1 MPEKTFNRS
10 LNIRNSEDSLKFK
23 DLWILV
29 LSLFKLAQK
38 KLNNAQLKSQ
48 QDPTKMD
55 IFLIIKSITHSRLI
69 VGMLILILLPAHS
82 FAAITAEEVEEAISP
97 GSIYLDF
104 VSEGSS
110 YASSTNPNISMVTDA
125 VDWGWPDGS
134 DNEVAVASD
143 EFGDGNIFD
152 DKSNPSS
159 DFTATVSGLN
169 PGDIAEVFVLNVI
182 KTNSYDFSWARSQ
195 STMILEI
202 SEEGIGGD
210 SPAIIEQEFNE
221 ESLTFSDRTHQHN
234 GAAFDNEGNLST
246 NGTQII
252 DLPSYLLGGDY
263 VRFANNARD
272 NNPYSAFVEADGITT
287 WYLLVDNRL
296 DGVAGN
302 KNSPNNT
309 DPVLGGTLQWIIDDG
324 WQRVTTN
331 ISPNGQADYTGVD
344 ESGDGFGAGQG
355 LNQFYSVY
363 SLTSDSV
370 TVQGQ
375 GIGGSNMLSLITQ
388 GKMITVN
395 SIKDGGLPIVEDN
408 GIGPDSYAISIGYF
422 NANEDG
428 TINVRLGKGLPYD
441 QGGRTE
447 LDGLVIVP
455 PADSEIP
462 ILQFTATDEK
472 IAPGQSVTLKW
483 AISPEST
490 LASISPGNIDILAK
504 TGADG
509 KGSIEL
515 TPNLETEY
523 TLTINTPE
531 EEGSTA
537 SVLVG
542 VSLIGYFIAE
552 PSVINSGEDTTLSWL
567 VREDASISIPP
578 IAWLVPPEPEG
589 TVSVSPEITTKYILT
604 ASAGGQS
611 ESTEVLINVLAPPSN
626 GGNFTAP
633 LDGWNYTFNGDVDPL
648 SVEWNHDNGS
658 DAWDSSDLESGAPGG
673 AAILNENEINFLRI
687 QDTGDPRNHG
697 FDDPGSNRKVYF
709 TKDLTTIL
717 SDNYSPLV
725 DGITLNFRA
734 RVPVPDNTLPLDDAH
749 PGGGNKS
756 EWAPNGD
763 GYAIHD
769 GGKGTFGIRDSLSG
783 QLISF
788 TLSTDPGPGSDYS
801 EGIGLSMNRLNGEN
815 PSAEVDATD
824 GSGETN
830 LLSIEP
836 LNWNDFWITIESDT
850 SGSGSH
856 RADIYMNGNSTPSSY
871 FLTAGTGSDAG
882 TTYMAMGLGA
892 TPQSGA
898 VDIDF
903 FNIKEGIH
911 IPTNNKPFQI
921 INISYSDNGIS
932 ISWPSRAGEAFL
944 IEKSEDALFWEEMDD
959 SYPASDDSEV
969 TEFLDE
975 EIAEFRKLLYRVSR
989 ATE

>member
-1 MPEKTFNRS
+1 MH
-10 LNIRNSEDSLKFK
+10 
-23 DLWILV
+23 IL
-29 LSLFKLAQK
+29 
-38 KLNNAQLKSQ
+38 
-48 QDPTKMD
+48 T
-55 IFLIIKSITHSRLI
+55 IIKSIAYQRLI
-69 VGMLILILLPAHS
+69 GTALFVILLPTYS
-82 FAAITAEEVEEAISP
+82 FAAITADEVEQAISP
-97 GSIYLDF
+97 GAVYLDF
-104 VSEGSS
+104 VSEDSS
-110 YASSTNPNISMVTDA
+110 YVSSTNPNISMVTNA

-134 DNEVAVASD
+134 DNEVSVPSD
-143 EFGDGNIFD
+143 EFGEGNIFD

-159 DFTATVSGLN
+159 DFTATVSGLT
-169 PGDIAEVFVLNVI
+169 PGSIAEVFVLNVI
-182 KTNSYDFSWARSQ
+182 KTNSYDFSWARGQ
-195 STMILEI
+195 SAMILEI
-202 SEEGIGGD
+202 TEEGIGGD
-210 SPAIIEQEFNE
+210 APAIIEQEFNE

-246 NGTQII
+246 SGTQII
-252 DLPSYLLGGDY
+252 DLPNYLVGGDY
-263 VRFANNARD
+263 IRFANNARD

-296 DGVAGN
+296 DGAAGN

-324 WQRVTTN
+324 WQRVNTN

-344 ESGDGFGAGQG
+344 EGGGGFGPGQG

-370 TVQGQ
+370 TVNGQ
-375 GIGGSNMLSLITQ
+375 GIGGSNMISLVTQ

-395 SIKDGGLPIVEDN
+395 SIKEGGLPIVEDN
-408 GIGPDSYAISIGYF
+408 GAGPDSYAISIGYF
-422 NANEDG
+422 NADEDG
-428 TINVRLGKGLPYD
+428 SINVRIGKGIPNE
-441 QGGRTE
+441 QGSRTE
-447 LDGLVIVP
+447 LDGLVIIP

-462 ILQFTATDEK
+462 IQQFTATDEK

-483 AISPEST
+483 IISPEST
-490 LASISPGNIDILAK
+490 FANISPGNIDILAK

-515 TPNLETEY
+515 NPKLETEY
-523 TLTINTPE
+523 TLTVNTPE
-531 EEGSTA
+531 EEAVTD
-537 SVLVG
+537 SVV
-542 VSLIGYFIAE
+542 VDVALIGYFTAE
-552 PSVINSGEDTTLSWL
+552 PLVIDSGEDTTLSWL

-578 IAWLVPPEPEG
+578 INWVVPPDPEG
-589 TVSVSPEITTKYILT
+589 TVSVSPETTTKYILT
-604 ASAGGQS
+604 ASAGGKI
-611 ESTEVLINVLAPPSN
+611 ESAEVLINVLAPPSN
-626 GGNFTAP
+626 GGNFAEP
-633 LDGWNYTFNGDVDPL
+633 IEGWDYAFNGDVDPL

-658 DAWDSSDLESGAPGG
+658 DQWDSSDLDSGAPGG
-673 AAILNENEINFLRI
+673 AAILNENGDNFLRL
-687 QDTGDPRNHG
+687 QDTGNPTNHG
-697 FDDPGSNRKVYF
+697 FGDPGSNRKVYF

-734 RVPVPDNTLPLDDAH
+734 RVPVPDNILPFDDAH
-749 PGGGNKS
+749 PAGGNIS
-756 EWAPNGD
+756 EWTASGD

-815 PSAEVDATD
+815 PSAEVDAND

-830 LLSIEP
+830 LLPIEP
-836 LNWNDFWITIESDT
+836 LNWNDFWITIEADT
-850 SGSGSH
+850 SGSGTH
-856 RADIYMNGNSTPSSY
+856 RADIYMNGNSAPSSY

-911 IPTNNKPFQI
+911 IPTNNIPFQI
-921 INISYSDNGIS
+921 IDISYSDNGIS

-944 IEKSEDALFWEEMDD
+944 IEKSEDAIFWEEMND
-959 SYPASDDSEV
+959 SYPASDNSEV

-975 EIAEFRKLLYRVSR
+975 ETTEFRNLLYRVSR

>member
-1 MPEKTFNRS
+1 M
-10 LNIRNSEDSLKFK
+10 DFK
-23 DLWILV
+23 DSV
-29 LSLFKLAQK
+29 LALFKLAHMK
-38 KLNNAQLKSQ
+38 SNNAQLKTNKNQ
-48 QDPTKMD
+48 QKPMKLD
-55 IFLIIKSITHSRLI
+55 IFHIIKSVNYPRLI
-69 VGMLILILLPAHS
+69 ITTLIPILGATQT

-97 GSIYLDF
+97 AAIYLDF
-104 VSEGSS
+104 VSEGSDYVS
-110 YASSTNPNISMVTDA
+110 ATNPNLSMVTDA

-134 DNEVAVASD
+134 DNEVSVPSD
-143 EFGDGNIFD
+143 EFGGGNIFD

-182 KTNSYDFSWARSQ
+182 KTNSYDFSWARGQ
-195 STMILEI
+195 SATILEI

-234 GAAFDNEGNLST
+234 GAAFDDEGNLST

-252 DLPSYLLGGDY
+252 DLPEYLVGGDY

-302 KNSPNNT
+302 RNSPNST

-324 WQRVTTN
+324 WERVNTN

-344 ESGDGFGAGQG
+344 ESGDGFGPGQG

-370 TVQGQ
+370 TVRGQ
-375 GIGGSNMLSLITQ
+375 GIGGSNMLSLVTQ

-395 SIKDGGLPIVEDN
+395 SIKDGGVPVVEDN
-408 GIGPDSYAISIGYF
+408 GAGPDSYAISIGYF
-422 NANEDG
+422 SADEDG
-428 TINVRLGKGLPYD
+428 SINVRLGKGIPNE
-441 QGGRTE
+441 QGARTE

-462 ILQFTATDEK
+462 IQQFTAGDEK

-483 AISPEST
+483 TISPEST
-490 LASISPGNIDILAK
+490 FANISPGNIDILAR

-515 TPNLETEY
+515 NPKLETEY
-523 TLTINTPE
+523 TLTVNTPE
-531 EEGSTA
+531 EEGATA
-537 SVLVG
+537 SVV
-542 VSLIGYFIAE
+542 VDVALIGYFTAE
-552 PSVINSGEDTTLSWL
+552 PTVINLGENTKLSWL

-578 IAWLVPPEPEG
+578 IAWVVPPDPEG
-589 TVSVSPEITTKYILT
+589 TVSVSPESTAKYILT
-604 ASAGGQS
+604 ASAEGKS
-611 ESTEVLINVLAPPSN
+611 ESAEVLVNVLAPPSN
-626 GGNFTAP
+626 GGNFAEP
-633 LDGWNYTFNGDVDPL
+633 VEGWDYAFNGDVDPL

-658 DAWDSSDLESGAPGG
+658 DAWDASDLESGAPGG
-673 AAILNENEINFLRI
+673 AAILNENGDDFLRL
-687 QDTGDPRNHG
+687 QDPGDPRSHG
-697 FDDPGSNRKVYF
+697 FGDPGSNRKVYF
-709 TKDLTTIL
+709 TKDLTGIL

-734 RVPVPDNTLPLDDAH
+734 RVPVQDNILPLDDAH
-749 PGGGNKS
+749 PAGGNISK
-756 EWAPNGD
+756 WAASGD

-788 TLSTDPGPGSDYS
+788 TISTDPGPGADYS
-801 EGIGLSMNRLNGEN
+801 EGIGLSMNKLNGEN
-815 PSAEVDATD
+815 PSNEVDATD

-830 LLSIEP
+830 LLPIEP
-836 LNWNDFWITIESDT
+836 LNWNDFWITIEADT
-850 SGSGSH
+850 SGSGTH
-856 RADIYMNGNSTPSSY
+856 RADIYMNGSSTPSSY

-911 IPTNNKPFQI
+911 VPTNNIPFQI
-921 INISYSDNGIS
+921 IDISYSDNGIS

-944 IEKSEDALFWEEMDD
+944 IEKSEDAIFWEEMDD
-959 SYPASDDSEV
+959 SYPASEDTEV
-969 TEFLDE
+969 TEFFDE
-975 EIAEFRKLLYRVSR
+975 ETAGFRSLLYRVSR

>member
-1 MPEKTFNRS
+1 M
-10 LNIRNSEDSLKFK
+10 
-23 DLWILV
+23 
-29 LSLFKLAQK
+29 KL
-38 KLNNAQLKSQ
+38 
-48 QDPTKMD
+48 D
-55 IFLIIKSITHSRLI
+55 ISHIIKSVNYPRLI
-69 VGMLILILLPAHS
+69 ITTLVPILGATQT
-82 FAAITAEEVEEAISP
+82 FAAITAEEVEEVISP
-97 GSIYLDF
+97 AAIYLDF
-104 VSEGSS
+104 VSEGSDYVS
-110 YASSTNPNISMVTDA
+110 ATNPNLSMVTDA

-134 DNEVAVASD
+134 DNEVSVPSD
-143 EFGDGNIFD
+143 EFGGGNIFD

-182 KTNSYDFSWARSQ
+182 KTNSYDFSWARGQ
-195 STMILEI
+195 SATILEI

-234 GAAFDNEGNLST
+234 GAAFDDEGNLST

-252 DLPSYLLGGDY
+252 DLPEYLVGGDY

-302 KNSPNNT
+302 RNSPNST

-324 WQRVTTN
+324 WERVNTN

-344 ESGDGFGAGQG
+344 ESGDGFGPGQG

-370 TVQGQ
+370 TVRGQ
-375 GIGGSNMLSLITQ
+375 GIGGSNMLSLVTQ

-395 SIKDGGLPIVEDN
+395 SIKDGGVPVVEDN
-408 GIGPDSYAISIGYF
+408 GAGPDSYAISIGYF
-422 NANEDG
+422 SADEDG
-428 TINVRLGKGLPYD
+428 SINVRLGKGIPNE
-441 QGGRTE
+441 QGARTE

-462 ILQFTATDEK
+462 IQQFTAGDEK

-483 AISPEST
+483 TISPEST
-490 LASISPGNIDILAK
+490 FANISPGNIDILAR

-515 TPNLETEY
+515 NPKLETEY
-523 TLTINTPE
+523 TLTVNTPE
-531 EEGSTA
+531 EEGATA
-537 SVLVG
+537 SVV
-542 VSLIGYFIAE
+542 VDVALIGYFTAE
-552 PSVINSGEDTTLSWL
+552 PTVINLGENTKLSWL

-578 IAWLVPPEPEG
+578 IAWVVPPDPEG
-589 TVSVSPEITTKYILT
+589 TVSVSPESTAKYILT
-604 ASAGGQS
+604 ASAEGKS
-611 ESTEVLINVLAPPSN
+611 ESAEVLVNVLAPPSN
-626 GGNFTAP
+626 GGNFAEP
-633 LDGWNYTFNGDVDPL
+633 VEGWDYAFNGDVDPL

-658 DAWDSSDLESGAPGG
+658 DAWDASDLESGAPGG
-673 AAILNENEINFLRI
+673 AAILNENGDDFLRL
-687 QDTGDPRNHG
+687 QDPGDPRSHG
-697 FDDPGSNRKVYF
+697 FGDPGSNRKVYF
-709 TKDLTTIL
+709 TKDLTGIL
-717 SDNYSPLV
+717 SANYSPLV

-734 RVPVPDNTLPLDDAH
+734 RVPVQDNILPLDDAH
-749 PGGGNKS
+749 PAGGNISK
-756 EWAPNGD
+756 WAASGD

-788 TLSTDPGPGSDYS
+788 TLSTDPGPGADYS
-801 EGIGLSMNRLNGEN
+801 EGIGLSMNKLNGEN
-815 PSAEVDATD
+815 PSNEVDATD

-830 LLSIEP
+830 LLPIEP
-836 LNWNDFWITIESDT
+836 LNWNDFWITIEADT
-850 SGSGSH
+850 SGSGTH
-856 RADIYMNGNSTPSSY
+856 RADIYMNGSNTPSSY

-911 IPTNNKPFQI
+911 VPTNNIPFQI
-921 INISYSDNGIS
+921 IDISYSDNGIS

-944 IEKSEDALFWEEMDD
+944 IEKSEDAIFWEEMDD
-959 SYPASDDSEV
+959 SYPASEDTEV

-975 EIAEFRKLLYRVSR
+975 ETAGFRSLLYRVSR

>member
-1 MPEKTFNRS
+1 MH
-10 LNIRNSEDSLKFK
+10 
-23 DLWILV
+23 IL
-29 LSLFKLAQK
+29 
-38 KLNNAQLKSQ
+38 
-48 QDPTKMD
+48 T
-55 IFLIIKSITHSRLI
+55 IIKSIAYQRLI
-69 VGMLILILLPAHS
+69 GTALFVILLPTYS
-82 FAAITAEEVEEAISP
+82 FAAITADEVEQAISP
-97 GSIYLDF
+97 GAIYLDF
-104 VSEGSS
+104 VSEDSS
-110 YASSTNPNISMVTDA
+110 YVSSTNPNISMVTNA

-134 DNEVAVASD
+134 DNEVSVPSD
-143 EFGDGNIFD
+143 EFGEGNIFD

-159 DFTATVSGLN
+159 DFTATVSGLT
-169 PGDIAEVFVLNVI
+169 PGSIAEVFVLNVI
-182 KTNSYDFSWARSQ
+182 KTNSYDFSWARGQ
-195 STMILEI
+195 SAMILEI
-202 SEEGIGGD
+202 TEEGIGGD
-210 SPAIIEQEFNE
+210 APAIIEQEFNE

-246 NGTQII
+246 SGTQII
-252 DLPSYLLGGDY
+252 DLPNYLVGGDY
-263 VRFANNARD
+263 IRFANNARD

-296 DGVAGN
+296 DGAAGN

-324 WQRVTTN
+324 WKRVNTN

-344 ESGDGFGAGQG
+344 EGGGGFGPGQG

-370 TVQGQ
+370 TVNGQ
-375 GIGGSNMLSLITQ
+375 GIGGSNMISLVTQ

-395 SIKDGGLPIVEDN
+395 SIKEGGLPIVEDN
-408 GIGPDSYAISIGYF
+408 GAGPDSYAISIGYF
-422 NANEDG
+422 NADEDG
-428 TINVRLGKGLPYD
+428 SINVRIGKGIPNE
-441 QGGRTE
+441 QGSRTE
-447 LDGLVIVP
+447 LDGLVIIP

-462 ILQFTATDEK
+462 IQQFTATDEK
-472 IAPGQSVTLKW
+472 IAPGQSVILKW
-483 AISPEST
+483 IISPEST
-490 LASISPGNIDILAK
+490 FANISPGNIDILAK

-515 TPNLETEY
+515 NPKLETEY
-523 TLTINTPE
+523 TLTVNTPE
-531 EEGSTA
+531 EEAATD
-537 SVLVG
+537 SVV
-542 VSLIGYFIAE
+542 VDVALIGYFTAE
-552 PSVINSGEDTTLSWL
+552 PLVIDSGEDTTLSWL

-578 IAWLVPPEPEG
+578 INWVVPPDPEG
-589 TVSVSPEITTKYILT
+589 TVSVSPETTTKYILT
-604 ASAGGQS
+604 ASAGGKI
-611 ESTEVLINVLAPPSN
+611 ESAEVLINVLDSPSN
-626 GGNFTAP
+626 GGNFAEP
-633 LDGWNYTFNGDVDPL
+633 IEGWDYAFNGDVDPL

-658 DAWDSSDLESGAPGG
+658 DQWDSSDLDSGAPGG
-673 AAILNENEINFLRI
+673 AAILNENGDNFLRL
-687 QDTGDPRNHG
+687 QDTGNPTNHG
-697 FDDPGSNRKVYF
+697 FGDPGSNRKVYF

-734 RVPVPDNTLPLDDAH
+734 RVPVPDNILPFDDAH
-749 PGGGNKS
+749 PAGGNIS
-756 EWAPNGD
+756 EWTASGD

-815 PSAEVDATD
+815 PSAEVDAND

-830 LLSIEP
+830 LLPIEP
-836 LNWNDFWITIESDT
+836 LNWNDFWITIEADT
-850 SGSGSH
+850 SGSGTH
-856 RADIYMNGNSTPSSY
+856 RADIYMNGNSAPSSY

-911 IPTNNKPFQI
+911 IPTNNIPFQI
-921 INISYSDNGIS
+921 IDISYSDNGIS

-944 IEKSEDALFWEEMDD
+944 IEKSEDAIFWEEMDD
-959 SYPASDDSEV
+959 SYPASEDSEV

-975 EIAEFRKLLYRVSR
+975 ETTEFRNLLYRVSR

>member
-1 MPEKTFNRS
+1 MM
-10 LNIRNSEDSLKFK
+10 
-23 DLWILV
+23 
-29 LSLFKLAQK
+29 
-38 KLNNAQLKSQ
+38 
-48 QDPTKMD
+48 KMD
-55 IFLIIKSITHSRLI
+55 IFYLFKSITYGRSIAIALI
-69 VGMLILILLPAHS
+69 FIFIPTHA
-82 FAAITAEEVEEAISP
+82 FAAITAEEVEQAISP
-97 GSIYLDF
+97 GAIYLDF
-104 VSEGSS
+104 ISEGSD

-134 DNEVAVASD
+134 DNEVSVPSD

-182 KTNSYDFSWARSQ
+182 KTNSYDFSWARGPSA
-195 STMILEI
+195 TILEI

-210 SPAIIEQEFNE
+210 SPAIIEQEFDE

-252 DLPSYLLGGDY
+252 DLPDYLVGGDY
-263 VRFANNARD
+263 IRFANNARD
-272 NNPYSAFVEADGITT
+272 NNPYSAFVEADGVTT

-296 DGVAGN
+296 DGIAGN
-302 KNSPNNT
+302 RNSPNST
-309 DPVLGGTLQWIIDDG
+309 DPVLGGTLQWVIDDG
-324 WQRVTTN
+324 WQRVNTN

-344 ESGDGFGAGQG
+344 EGGNGFGPGQG

-370 TVQGQ
+370 TVRGQ
-375 GIGGSNMLSLITQ
+375 GIGGSNMLSLVTQ

-395 SIKDGGLPIVEDN
+395 SIKEGGLPVIEDN
-408 GIGPDSYAISIGYF
+408 GAGPDSYAISIGYF
-422 NANEDG
+422 SADEDG
-428 TINVRLGKGLPYD
+428 SINVRLGKGVPYE

-462 ILQFTATDEK
+462 IQQFTATDEI
-472 IAPGQSVTLKW
+472 IAPGHSVTLKW
-483 AISPEST
+483 IISPEST
-490 LASISPGNIDILAK
+490 FATISPGNIDILAK

-515 TPNLETEY
+515 NPKLQTEY
-523 TLTINTPE
+523 TLTVNTPE

-537 SVLVG
+537 SVV
-542 VSLIGYFIAE
+542 VDVALIGYFTAE
-552 PSVINSGEDTTLSWL
+552 PPVINSGENTKLSWL
-567 VREDASISIPP
+567 VREDAIISIPP
-578 IAWLVPPEPEG
+578 IAWIVPPDPEG
-589 TVSVSPEITTKYILT
+589 TVSVSPETTTKYILT
-604 ASAGGQS
+604 ASAEGNS
-611 ESTEVLINVLAPPSN
+611 ESAEVLINVLAPPSN
-626 GGNFTAP
+626 GGNFAEP
-633 LDGWNYTFNGDVDPL
+633 LDGWDYSFNGDVDPV

-658 DAWDSSDLESGAPGG
+658 DQWDSSDLDSGAPGG
-673 AAILNENEINFLRI
+673 AAILNENGDNFLRL
-687 QDTGDPRNHG
+687 QDTGNPTNHG
-697 FDDPGSNRKVYF
+697 FGDPGSNRKVYF

-734 RVPVPDNTLPLDDAH
+734 RVPVPDNILPLDDVH
-749 PGGGNKS
+749 PNGGNIS
-756 EWAPNGD
+756 DWTASGD

-788 TLSTDPGPGSDYS
+788 TLSTEPGPGGDYS
-801 EGIGLSMNRLNGEN
+801 EGIGLSMNKLNGEN
-815 PSAEVDATD
+815 TSAEVDATD

-830 LLSIEP
+830 LLPIEP
-836 LNWNDFWITIESDT
+836 LNWNDFWITIEADT
-850 SGSGSH
+850 SGSGTH

-871 FLTAGTGSDAG
+871 FLTAGTGRDAG

-903 FNIKEGIH
+903 FNIKEGTH
-911 IPTNNKPFQI
+911 IPTNNVPFQI
-921 INISYSDNGIS
+921 IDISYSDDGIS

-944 IEKSEDALFWEEMDD
+944 IEKSEDAIFWEEMDD
-959 SYPASDDSEV
+959 SYPASEDTEV

-975 EIAEFRKLLYRVSR
+975 ETVGFRRLLYRVSR

>member
-1 MPEKTFNRS
+1 MH
-10 LNIRNSEDSLKFK
+10 
-23 DLWILV
+23 IL
-29 LSLFKLAQK
+29 
-38 KLNNAQLKSQ
+38 
-48 QDPTKMD
+48 T
-55 IFLIIKSITHSRLI
+55 IIKSIAYQRLI
-69 VGMLILILLPAHS
+69 GTALFAILLPTYS
-82 FAAITAEEVEEAISP
+82 FAAITAEEVEQAISP
-97 GSIYLDF
+97 GAIYLDF
-104 VSEGSS
+104 VSEDSS
-110 YASSTNPNISMVTDA
+110 YVSSTNPNISMVTNA

-134 DNEVAVASD
+134 DNEVAVPSD
-143 EFGDGNIFD
+143 EFGEGNIFD

-159 DFTATVSGLN
+159 DFTATVSGLT
-169 PGDIAEVFVLNVI
+169 PGSIAEVFVLNVI
-182 KTNSYDFSWARSQ
+182 KTNSYDFSWARGQ
-195 STMILEI
+195 SAMILEI

-210 SPAIIEQEFNE
+210 APAIIEQEFNE

-252 DLPSYLLGGDY
+252 DLPNYLVGGDY
-263 VRFANNARD
+263 IRFANNARD

-296 DGVAGN
+296 DGAAGN

-324 WQRVTTN
+324 WQRVNTN

-344 ESGDGFGAGQG
+344 EGGDGFGPGQG

-370 TVQGQ
+370 TVNGQ
-375 GIGGSNMLSLITQ
+375 GIGGSNMISLVTQ

-395 SIKDGGLPIVEDN
+395 SIKEGGLPIVEDN
-408 GIGPDSYAISIGYF
+408 GAGPDSYAISIGYF
-422 NANEDG
+422 NADEDG
-428 TINVRLGKGLPYD
+428 SINVRIGKGIPNE
-441 QGGRTE
+441 QGSRTE
-447 LDGLVIVP
+447 LDGLVIIP

-462 ILQFTATDEK
+462 IQQFTATDEK

-483 AISPEST
+483 IISPEST
-490 LASISPGNIDILAK
+490 FANISPGNIDILAK

-515 TPNLETEY
+515 NPKLETEY
-523 TLTINTPE
+523 TLTVNTPE
-531 EEGSTA
+531 EEGATD
-537 SVLVG
+537 SVV
-542 VSLIGYFIAE
+542 VDVALIGYFTAE
-552 PSVINSGEDTTLSWL
+552 PPVIDSGEDTTLSWL
-567 VREDASISIPP
+567 VREDAAISIPP
-578 IAWLVPPEPEG
+578 INWVVPPDPEG

-604 ASAGGQS
+604 ASAGGKS
-611 ESTEVLINVLAPPSN
+611 ESAEVLINVLAPPSN
-626 GGNFTAP
+626 GGNFAEP
-633 LDGWNYTFNGDVDPL
+633 IEGWDYAFNGDVDPL

-658 DAWDSSDLESGAPGG
+658 DQWDSSDLDSGAPGG
-673 AAILNENEINFLRI
+673 AAILNENGDNFLRL
-687 QDTGDPRNHG
+687 QDTGNPTNHG
-697 FDDPGSNRKVYF
+697 FGDPGSNRKVYF

-734 RVPVPDNTLPLDDAH
+734 RVPVPDNILPFADAH
-749 PGGGNKS
+749 PAGGNIS
-756 EWAPNGD
+756 EWPASGD

-830 LLSIEP
+830 LLPIEP
-836 LNWNDFWITIESDT
+836 LNWNDFWITIEADT
-850 SGSGSH
+850 SGSGTH
-856 RADIYMNGNSTPSSY
+856 RADIYMNGNSAPSSY

-911 IPTNNKPFQI
+911 IPTNNVPFQI
-921 INISYSDNGIS
+921 IDISYSDNGMS

-944 IEKSEDALFWEEMDD
+944 IEKSEDAIFWEEMDD
-959 SYPASDDSEV
+959 SYPASEDSEV

-975 EIAEFRKLLYRVSR
+975 ETTGFRKLLYRVSR

>member
-1 MPEKTFNRS
+1 MH
-10 LNIRNSEDSLKFK
+10 
-23 DLWILV
+23 IL
-29 LSLFKLAQK
+29 
-38 KLNNAQLKSQ
+38 
-48 QDPTKMD
+48 T
-55 IFLIIKSITHSRLI
+55 IIKSIAYQRLI
-69 VGMLILILLPAHS
+69 GTALFVILLPTYS
-82 FAAITAEEVEEAISP
+82 FAAITADEVEQAISP
-97 GSIYLDF
+97 GAIYLDF
-104 VSEGSS
+104 VSEDSS
-110 YASSTNPNISMVTDA
+110 YVSSTNPNISMVTNA

-134 DNEVAVASD
+134 DNEVSVPSD
-143 EFGDGNIFD
+143 EFGEGNIFD

-159 DFTATVSGLN
+159 DFTATVSGLT
-169 PGDIAEVFVLNVI
+169 PGSIAEVFVLNVI
-182 KTNSYDFSWARSQ
+182 KTNSYDFSWARGQ
-195 STMILEI
+195 SAMILEI
-202 SEEGIGGD
+202 TEEGIGGD
-210 SPAIIEQEFNE
+210 APAIIEQEFNE

-246 NGTQII
+246 SGTQII
-252 DLPSYLLGGDY
+252 DLPNYLVGGDY
-263 VRFANNARD
+263 IRFANNARD

-296 DGVAGN
+296 DGAAGN

-324 WQRVTTN
+324 WQRVNTN

-344 ESGDGFGAGQG
+344 EGGGGFGPGQG

-370 TVQGQ
+370 TVNGQ
-375 GIGGSNMLSLITQ
+375 GIGGSNMISLVTQ

-395 SIKDGGLPIVEDN
+395 SIKEGGLPIVEDN
-408 GIGPDSYAISIGYF
+408 GAGPDSYAISIGYF
-422 NANEDG
+422 NADEDG
-428 TINVRLGKGLPYD
+428 SINVRIGKGIPNE
-441 QGGRTE
+441 QGSRTE
-447 LDGLVIVP
+447 LDGLVIIP

-462 ILQFTATDEK
+462 IQQFTATDEK
-472 IAPGQSVTLKW
+472 IAPGQSVILKW
-483 AISPEST
+483 IISPEST
-490 LASISPGNIDILAK
+490 FANISPGNIDILAK

-515 TPNLETEY
+515 NPKLETEY
-523 TLTINTPE
+523 TLTVNTPE
-531 EEGSTA
+531 EEAATD
-537 SVLVG
+537 SVV
-542 VSLIGYFIAE
+542 VDVALIGYFTAE
-552 PSVINSGEDTTLSWL
+552 PLVIDSGEDTTLSWL

-578 IAWLVPPEPEG
+578 INWVVPPDPEG
-589 TVSVSPEITTKYILT
+589 TVSVSPETTTKYILT
-604 ASAGGQS
+604 ASAGGKI
-611 ESTEVLINVLAPPSN
+611 ESAEVLINVLDSPSN
-626 GGNFTAP
+626 GGNFAEP
-633 LDGWNYTFNGDVDPL
+633 IEGWDYAFNGDVDPL
-648 SVEWNHDNGS
+648 SVEWSHDNGS
-658 DAWDSSDLESGAPGG
+658 DQWDSSDLDSGAPGG
-673 AAILNENEINFLRI
+673 AAILNENGDNFLRL
-687 QDTGDPRNHG
+687 QDTGNPTNHG
-697 FDDPGSNRKVYF
+697 FGDPGSNRKVYF

-734 RVPVPDNTLPLDDAH
+734 RVPVPDNILPFDDAH
-749 PGGGNKS
+749 PAGGNIS
-756 EWAPNGD
+756 EWTASGD

-815 PSAEVDATD
+815 PSAEVDAND

-830 LLSIEP
+830 LLPIEP
-836 LNWNDFWITIESDT
+836 LNWNDFWITIEADT
-850 SGSGSH
+850 SGSGTH
-856 RADIYMNGNSTPSSY
+856 RADIYMNGNSAPSSY

-911 IPTNNKPFQI
+911 IPTNNIPFQI
-921 INISYSDNGIS
+921 IDISYSDNGIS

-944 IEKSEDALFWEEMDD
+944 IEKSEDAIFWEEMDD
-959 SYPASDDSEV
+959 SYPASEDSEV

-975 EIAEFRKLLYRVSR
+975 ETTEFRNLLYRVSR

>member
-1 MPEKTFNRS
+1 MH
-10 LNIRNSEDSLKFK
+10 
-23 DLWILV
+23 IL
-29 LSLFKLAQK
+29 
-38 KLNNAQLKSQ
+38 
-48 QDPTKMD
+48 T
-55 IFLIIKSITHSRLI
+55 IIKSIAYQRLI
-69 VGMLILILLPAHS
+69 GTALFVILLPTYS
-82 FAAITAEEVEEAISP
+82 FAAITADEVEQAISP
-97 GSIYLDF
+97 GAIYLDF
-104 VSEGSS
+104 VSEDSS
-110 YASSTNPNISMVTDA
+110 YVSSTNPNISMVTNA

-134 DNEVAVASD
+134 DNEVSVPSD
-143 EFGDGNIFD
+143 EFGEGNIFD

-159 DFTATVSGLN
+159 DFTATVSGLT
-169 PGDIAEVFVLNVI
+169 PGSIAEVFVLNVI
-182 KTNSYDFSWARSQ
+182 KTNSYDFSWARGQ
-195 STMILEI
+195 SAMILEI
-202 SEEGIGGD
+202 TEEGIGGD
-210 SPAIIEQEFNE
+210 APAIIEQEFNE

-246 NGTQII
+246 SGTQII
-252 DLPSYLLGGDY
+252 DLPNYLVGGDY
-263 VRFANNARD
+263 IRFANNARD

-296 DGVAGN
+296 DGAAGN

-324 WQRVTTN
+324 WQRVNTN

-344 ESGDGFGAGQG
+344 EGGGGFGPGQG

-370 TVQGQ
+370 TVNGQ
-375 GIGGSNMLSLITQ
+375 GIGGSNMISLVTQ

-395 SIKDGGLPIVEDN
+395 SIKEGGLPIVEDN
-408 GIGPDSYAISIGYF
+408 GAGPDSYAISIGYF
-422 NANEDG
+422 NADEDG
-428 TINVRLGKGLPYD
+428 SINVRIGKGIPNE
-441 QGGRTE
+441 QGSRTE
-447 LDGLVIVP
+447 LDGLVIIP

-462 ILQFTATDEK
+462 IQQFTATDEK
-472 IAPGQSVTLKW
+472 IAPGQSVILKW
-483 AISPEST
+483 IISPEST
-490 LASISPGNIDILAK
+490 FANISPGNIDILAK

-515 TPNLETEY
+515 NPKLETEY
-523 TLTINTPE
+523 TLTVNTPE
-531 EEGSTA
+531 EEAATD
-537 SVLVG
+537 SVV
-542 VSLIGYFIAE
+542 VDVALIGYFTAE
-552 PSVINSGEDTTLSWL
+552 PLVIDSGEDTTLSWL

-578 IAWLVPPEPEG
+578 INWVVPPDPEG
-589 TVSVSPEITTKYILT
+589 TVSVSPETTTKYILT
-604 ASAGGQS
+604 ASAGGKI
-611 ESTEVLINVLAPPSN
+611 ESAEVLINVLDSPSN
-626 GGNFTAP
+626 GGNFAEP
-633 LDGWNYTFNGDVDPL
+633 IEGWDYAFNGDVDPL

-658 DAWDSSDLESGAPGG
+658 DQWDSSDLDSGAPGG
-673 AAILNENEINFLRI
+673 AAILNENGDNFLRL
-687 QDTGDPRNHG
+687 QDTGNPTNHG
-697 FDDPGSNRKVYF
+697 FGDPGSNRKVYF

-734 RVPVPDNTLPLDDAH
+734 RVPVPDNILPFDDAH
-749 PGGGNKS
+749 PAGGNIS
-756 EWAPNGD
+756 EWTASGD

-815 PSAEVDATD
+815 PSAEVDAND

-830 LLSIEP
+830 LLPIEP
-836 LNWNDFWITIESDT
+836 LNWNDFWITIEADT
-850 SGSGSH
+850 SGSGTH
-856 RADIYMNGNSTPSSY
+856 RADIYMNGNSAPSSY

-911 IPTNNKPFQI
+911 IPTNNIPFQI
-921 INISYSDNGIS
+921 IDISYSDNGIS

-944 IEKSEDALFWEEMDD
+944 IEKSEDAIFWEEMDD
-959 SYPASDDSEV
+959 SYPASEDSEV

-975 EIAEFRKLLYRVSR
+975 ETTEFRNLLYRVSR